1 MTELFNSSF
10 VLLNQCAESRVF
22 KYVWLCAVTLGKLMR
37 NGCKHVKLM
46 VRTRHVKKALQFLLT
61 FSVDALHKIR

>member
-1 MTELFNSSF
+1 
-10 VLLNQCAESRVF
+10 
-22 KYVWLCAVTLGKLMR
+22 MR

-46 VRTRHVKKALQFLLT
+46 VRTRHVKKALQFLLM